1 MTVQVSSVLDVI
13 RAIDGGAQHMSAVE
27 VADGAHI
34 DSAGISERLDYYP
47 PEGGTI
53 TVASSLDG
61 WLNHVSG
68 STIVSVWDGEDRN
81 RFFLPLGHDSAR
93 LILRGWPDGAVN
105 SNRWLRDE
113 REHGLVVIRQEL
125 SPGCYRGESVGQSV
139 EAPAHYVWLGGAI
152 LERGG
157 PERTGDLQ
165 SWDVLDAIAP
175 DDPHVWNALKYLT
188 RLGRKG
194 GADSRIA
201 DLRKA
206 RAYLGRAIS
215 EEERDSGTE

>member
-1 MTVQVSSVLDVI
+1 MTVRVSSSLDVI
-13 RAIDGGAQHMSAVE
+13 RAIDGGAQRISKVE
-27 VADGAHI
+27 VADGAYI
-34 DSAGISERLDYYP
+34 DSVGNSERLDYYP

-53 TVASSLDG
+53 TVASSLSG
-61 WLNHVSG
+61 WLNHVPG

-81 RFFLPLGHDSAR
+81 RFFLPAEHDGAR
-93 LILRGWPDGAVN
+93 LILRGWTDRAVG
-105 SNRWLRDE
+105 SNRWLQEEIE
-113 REHGLVVIRQEL
+113 RGLIVIRQEL
-125 SPGCYRGESVGQSV
+125 SPGRDEEESAGQPV

-157 PERTGDLQ
+157 PEWTGDLQ

-175 DDPHVWNALKYLT
+175 DDPHVWNALKYLI

-194 GADSRIA
+194 GADRRIV

-206 RAYLGRAIS
+206 RTYLDRAIS
-215 EEERDSGTE
+215 QEERNGAE

>member
-1 MTVQVSSVLDVI
+1 MTARVSSNIDVI
-13 RAIDGGAQHMSAVE
+13 RAIDDGAEYMGTIE
-27 VADGAHI
+27 VVDGAHI
-34 DSAGISERLDYYP
+34 DSVGINVRLDYYP
-47 PEGGTI
+47 EPGATI
-53 TVASSLDG
+53 TVASSLSG
-61 WLNHVSG
+61 WLNHVPG

-81 RFFLPLGHDSAR
+81 LFFLPSNHDGAR
-93 LILRGWPDGAVN
+93 LILRGWPDRAVG
-105 SNRWLRDE
+105 SNRWLREE
-113 REHGLVVIRQEL
+113 REHGLIVIRQEL
-125 SPGCYRGESVGQSV
+125 SPGRDGEDSGDQQA

-175 DDPHVWNALKYLT
+175 DDPHVWNALKYLI

-194 GADSRIA
+194 GKPSRIV

-206 RAYLGRAIS
+206 RTYLDRAIS
-215 EEERDSGTE
+215 WEENSNGE

>member
-1 MTVQVSSVLDVI
+1 MTVQVSSNFDVI
-13 RAIDGGAQHMSAVE
+13 RAIDDGAKNMGRVE
-27 VADGAHI
+27 VADGAYI
-34 DSAGISERLDYYP
+34 DSVGISERLDYYP
-47 PEGGTI
+47 TEGATI
-53 TVASSLDG
+53 TVASSLSG
-61 WLNHVSG
+61 WLNHVPG

-81 RFFLPLGHDSAR
+81 RFFLPANHCGAR
-93 LILRGWPDGAVN
+93 LILRGWPDRAVG
-105 SNRWLRDE
+105 SNRWLQEE
-113 REHGLVVIRQEL
+113 RECGLVVIRQEL
-125 SPGCYRGESVGQSV
+125 SPGRDGEDSGDQPV

-194 GADSRIA
+194 GASSRIV

-206 RAYLGRAIS
+206 RTYLDRAIS
-215 EEERDSGTE
+215 QEERNDTE

>member
-1 MTVQVSSVLDVI
+1 MTVRVSSSLDVI
-13 RAIDGGAQHMSAVE
+13 RAIYGGAQYMSKVE

-34 DSAGISERLDYYP
+34 DSAGISEKLDYYP

-53 TVASSLDG
+53 TVASSLNG
-61 WLNHVSG
+61 WLNHVPG
-68 STIVSVWDGEDRN
+68 STVVSVWDGEDRN
-81 RFFLPLGHDSAR
+81 RFFLPAGSDNAR
-93 LILRGWPDGAVN
+93 LILRGWPDKVVC
-105 SNRWLRDE
+105 SNRWLREE
-113 REHGLVVIRQEL
+113 REGGLIVIRQEL
-125 SPGCYRGESVGQSV
+125 SHGRDGEESVSQPV

-194 GADSRIA
+194 GASSRIV

-206 RAYLGRAIS
+206 RTYLDRAIS
-215 EEERDSGTE
+215 QEERNDTE